1 MAPLLRLALCK
12 PDIAESS
19 RPSADAEPGFEPH
32 SDGWPRN
39 KKMIRRILPMTG
51 SKDSK
56 ENNDYE

>member
-39 KKMIRRILPMTG
+39 KKI
-51 SKDSK
+51 DSSDSPHDGFK
-56 ENNDYE
+56 RFEGE